1 MLDSDTIDFADMKV
15 FEKVGIG
22 SSAAVFKARMHGTE
36 CAVKRLNLMLR
47 NDEERLFKAEVKML
61 LQLRHPNVVE

>member
-1 MLDSDTIDFADMKV
+1 
-15 FEKVGIG
+15 
-22 SSAAVFKARMHGTE
+22 MHGTE

-61 LQLRHPNVVE
+61 LQLRHPNVVQFYGVSFANDGV